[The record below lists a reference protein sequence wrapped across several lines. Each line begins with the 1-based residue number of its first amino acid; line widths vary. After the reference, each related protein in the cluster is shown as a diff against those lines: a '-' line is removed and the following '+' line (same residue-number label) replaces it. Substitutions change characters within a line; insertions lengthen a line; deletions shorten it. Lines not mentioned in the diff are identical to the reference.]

1 MSAHC
6 HDCVF
11 TGQSRSYKRILV
23 TVIVLNLM
31 MFFVELGWG
40 IVASSQAL
48 LADSL
53 DLLGDGLTYG
63 LSLWAINQSASRRS
77 YIAMLKAFSLL
88 IFALVILVDNVMR
101 TFAAHTP
108 IPLTMGWVATLVLV
122 VNISSAVLLY
132 KFREGDA
139 NIQSVW
145 LCSRNDAIGNVGV
158 MIAAGLVYLLQ
169 AGWPDLLA
177 AGILVTLFT
186 ASSIRIF
193 RLSLAEM
200 RLGRNQQS

>member
-1 MSAHC
+1 
-6 HDCVF
+6 
-11 TGQSRSYKRILV
+11 
-23 TVIVLNLM
+23 M

-88 IFALVILVDNVMR
+88 IFALVILVDTVMR

-177 AGILVTLFT
+177 AGILVALFI
-186 ASSIRIF
+186 SSSVRIF
-193 RLSLAEM
+193 RLSLAEI